1 MAETFVHLKGLASN
15 NFFMVNVLTFALYL
29 ISFTCLVDW
38 TSGMKYDRQDK
49 CTTDTNTTE
58 GCRAFFRDRD
68 KWIQWFLKYGANVTD
83 VETSSEFVTVGDTW
97 KVPLWWLLFILTAI
111 YLTIF
116 TTREFLQLKRAPRK
130 YFRSKENILEVLTL
144 LCTWIYLALVWTPY
158 GYEIEQVFAVI
169 AMFCAWIEMSLMIG
183 RFPSIGIFSFM
194 MFQVINQ
201 LIKFLTVYITT
212 LIAFA
217 HAFHLLLIRDD
228 NFDEKE
234 GEYIGV
240 FDSIWTSILKVGN
253 FLSN

>member
-1 MAETFVHLKGLASN
+1 M
-15 NFFMVNVLTFALYL
+15 
-29 ISFTCLVDW
+29 D
-38 TSGMKYDRQDK
+38 
-49 CTTDTNTTE
+49 
-58 GCRAFFRDRD
+58 
-68 KWIQWFLKYGANVTD
+68 IQWFLKYGASIDNVQESD
-83 VETSSEFVTVGDTW
+83 HLDQASGEKW
-97 KVPLWWLLFILTAI
+97 KVPLWWLLFVFTAI

-130 YFRSKENILEVLTL
+130 YFRSKENILEVVTL
-144 LCTWIYLALVWTPY
+144 LCTWIYLALVWMPY
-158 GYEIEQVFAVI
+158 GYEIEQIFAVI

-234 GEYIGV
+234 GERIGV
-240 FDSIWTSILKVGN
+240 FDSIWTSILKV
-253 FLSN
+253 SNV

>member
-29 ISFTCLVDW
+29 ISITCLVDW
-38 TSGMKYDRQDK
+38 TSGMKYDRQDN

-58 GCRAFFRDRD
+58 GCRAYFRHNRT
-68 KWIQWFLKYGANVTD
+68 IQWFLTPGEK
-83 VETSSEFVTVGDTW
+83 W
-97 KVPLWWLLFILTAI
+97 KVPLWWLLFVFTAI

-130 YFRSKENILEVLTL
+130 YFRSKENILEVVTL
-144 LCTWIYLALVWTPY
+144 LCTWIYLALVGMPY

-183 RFPSIGIFSFM
+183 RFPSIGIFAFM

>member
-1 MAETFVHLKGLASN
+1 MAETFVHLKGLATN

-38 TSGMKYDRQDK
+38 TSNMKYDRQDECK
-49 CTTDTNTTE
+49 KANTTE
-58 GCRAFFRDRD
+58 GCRTYFRDD
-68 KWIQWFLKYGANVTD
+68 KWIQWFLKY
-83 VETSSEFVTVGDTW
+83 DTW
-97 KVPLWWLLFILTAI
+97 NVPLWWLLFILTAI

-116 TTREFLQLKRAPRK
+116 TTREFLQLKSAPRK
-130 YFRSKENILEVLTL
+130 YFRSKENILEVVTL
-144 LCTWIYLALVWTPY
+144 LCTWIYLALVWMSY
-158 GYEIEQVFAVI
+158 GYEIEQIFAVI

-183 RFPSIGIFSFM
+183 RFPSIGIFAFM

-240 FDSIWTSILKVGN
+240 FDSIWTSILKVSN
-253 FLSN
+253 F

>member
-1 MAETFVHLKGLASN
+1 MAETFVHLKGLATN

-38 TSGMKYDRQDK
+38 TSGMKYDRQDN

-58 GCRAFFRDRD
+58 GCRAYFRHNRT
-68 KWIQWFLKYGANVTD
+68 IQWFLTPGEK
-83 VETSSEFVTVGDTW
+83 W
-97 KVPLWWLLFILTAI
+97 KVPLWWLLFVFTAI

-130 YFRSKENILEVLTL
+130 YFRSKENILEVVTL
-144 LCTWIYLALVWTPY
+144 LCTWIYLALVGMPY

-183 RFPSIGIFSFM
+183 RFPSIGIFAFM

>member
-38 TSGMKYDRQDK
+38 TSGMKYDRQDGCK
-49 CTTDTNTTE
+49 KADE
-58 GCRAFFRDRD
+58 GCRTDFRDD

-83 VETSSEFVTVGDTW
+83 VGTSSEFVNVGDTW

-116 TTREFLQLKRAPRK
+116 TTREFLQLKSAPRK
-130 YFRSKENILEVLTL
+130 YFRSKENILEVVTL
-144 LCTWIYLALVWTPY
+144 LCTWIYLSLVWMPY
-158 GYEIEQVFAVI
+158 GYEIEQIFAVI

-234 GEYIGV
+234 GERIGV
-240 FDSIWTSILKVGN
+240 FDSIWTSILKV
-253 FLSN
+253 SNV

>member
-1 MAETFVHLKGLASN
+1 
-15 NFFMVNVLTFALYL
+15 MVNVLTFALYL

-38 TSGMKYDRQDK
+38 TSGMKYDRQDI

-130 YFRSKENILEVLTL
+130 YFRSKENILEVVTL
-144 LCTWIYLALVWTPY
+144 LCTWIYLSLVPFGY

-183 RFPSIGIFSFM
+183 RFPSIGIFAFM

-240 FDSIWTSILKVGN
+240 FDSIWTSILKVSN
-253 FLSN
+253 F

>member
-1 MAETFVHLKGLASN
+1 MLAHPLAETFVHLKGLASN

-38 TSGMKYDRQDK
+38 TSGMKYDRQDD

-58 GCRAFFRDRD
+58 GCRAYFRHNRT
-68 KWIQWFLKYGANVTD
+68 IQWFLTPGEK
-83 VETSSEFVTVGDTW
+83 W

-130 YFRSKENILEVLTL
+130 YFRSKENILEVVTL
-144 LCTWIYLALVWTPY
+144 LCTWIYLALVGMPY

-183 RFPSIGIFSFM
+183 RFPSIGIFAFM

>member
-38 TSGMKYDRQDK
+38 TSGMKYDRQDN

-58 GCRAFFRDRD
+58 GCRAYFRHNRT
-68 KWIQWFLKYGANVTD
+68 IQWFLTPGEK
-83 VETSSEFVTVGDTW
+83 W
-97 KVPLWWLLFILTAI
+97 KVPLWWLLFVFTAI

-130 YFRSKENILEVLTL
+130 YFRSKENILEVVTL
-144 LCTWIYLALVWTPY
+144 LCTWIYLALVGMPY

-183 RFPSIGIFSFM
+183 RFPSIGIFAFM

-240 FDSIWTSILKVGN
+240 FDSIWTSILKVSN
-253 FLSN
+253 F